1 MNIITIIKNNNL
13 DLSKSKKKQLNN
25 SYPNTFNSSV
35 PQILFLCVPAKA
47 VGLSAIS
54 FSAAL
59 RKDAAA
65 IPDAKEATG
74 SACLLLERRR
84 KYEGIHVIPV
94 IRGDKGPKDKGR
106 K

>member
-1 MNIITIIKNNNL
+1 MFLFLFTETR
-13 DLSKSKKKQLNN
+13 N
-25 SYPNTFNSSV
+25 STPHTLIPSV
-35 PQILFLCVPAKA
+35 PQFLLLCVPAIA
-47 VGLSAIS
+47 VGLSAVS

-65 IPDAKEATG
+65 IPDASEAAG

-94 IRGDKGPKDKGR
+94 IRGDKRPKAKGR

>member
-1 MNIITIIKNNNL
+1 MHIITQHLIASTPQF
-13 DLSKSKKKQLNN
+13 LSFFPLS
-25 SYPNTFNSSV
+25 
-35 PQILFLCVPAKA
+35 VPAKA
-47 VGLSAIS
+47 VGLSAVS

-65 IPDAKEATG
+65 IPDAWEAAG

-84 KYEGIHVIPV
+84 MHEGIRVIPV
-94 IRGDKGPKDKGR
+94 IRGDRRPKAEGR

>member
-25 SYPNTFNSSV
+25 SN
-35 PQILFLCVPAKA
+35 PQFHSFFPLCVPAIA
-47 VGLSAIS
+47 VGLSAVS

-65 IPDAKEATG
+65 IPDA
-74 SACLLLERRR
+74 
-84 KYEGIHVIPV
+84 
-94 IRGDKGPKDKGR
+94 
-106 K
+106 